1 MKIKALSMLL
11 IVCFCVFN
19 SQSIYA
25 EQEDPAVYQVGVA
38 EVDVTPG
45 FPIRLRG
52 YSGRNTESTG
62 IVQRLWAKA
71 LMIQSSKRP
80 PALLIT
86 LDNCLVPATLR
97 DEVAKRL
104 HRQVGLIPDR
114 LSITATHTH
123 NGPIL
128 AGMSKTL
135 YCHPLPK
142 KHLEHIERYTKE
154 LIDKLEQVGVDAFK
168 NSQPAHL
175 SWAKSKA
182 SFAINRRTNGGPVD
196 HDLPVMVAKDLA
208 GKLRAVY
215 LSYACHC
222 TTLSH
227 NQISGDWA
235 GYAQESIQRQ
245 HPGTIALVSAGCG
258 ADSNPV
264 RGKGTQDEVA
274 ATHGHEIGTKVATL
288 LQQKLRP
295 LSGTLNIMFS
305 NVDLHLAPLPSRA
318 EWERRALRDT
328 DRGGTVGFHARV
340 NLNRLDR
347 GELIN
352 TKVPLPVQTWS
363 FGDSLAIVFLG
374 GEVVVDY
381 ALRLKKELDPER
393 LWINSYANAVPCY
406 IPSERVLR
414 EGGYEGGGAMTFHD
428 WAAPFRPGLEQK
440 IVDEIHYQL
449 TDRYRRTP
457 EPTTTTQ

>member
-1 MKIKALSMLL
+1 MKIKALSVL
-11 IVCFCVFN
+11 ILIFFCSFN
-19 SQSIYA
+19 SQSIDA
-25 EQEDPAVYQVGVA
+25 KQEDPTIYEVGVA
-38 EVDVTPG
+38 AVDVTPD

-52 YSGRNTESTG
+52 YSGRNNESTG

-71 LMIQSSKRP
+71 LMIKCSQEP
-80 PALLIT
+80 PTLLIT
-86 LDNCLVPATLR
+86 LDNCLVPTSLR
-97 DEVAKRL
+97 DQVAKRL
-104 HRQVGLIPDR
+104 HRRIGLLPDR

-135 YCHPLPK
+135 YCHPLPQ
-142 KHLEHIERYTKE
+142 KHLDNIERYTKE
-154 LIDKLEQVGVDAFK
+154 LIDKLEQVSVEAFNNPK
-168 NSQPAHL
+168 PTYL
-175 SWAKSKA
+175 EWAKSTA
-182 SFAINRRTNGGPVD
+182 SFAINRRTKGGPVD
-196 HDLPVMVAKDLA
+196 HDLPVLAAKDLD

-227 NQISGDWA
+227 NKISGDWA
-235 GYAQESIQRQ
+235 GYAQENIQRH

-258 ADSNPV
+258 ADSNPAP
-264 RGKGTQDEVA
+264 GKGTQDEIA
-274 ATHGHEIGTKVATL
+274 ATHGREIGTKVATL

-295 LSGTLNIMFS
+295 ISGPLHVMFS
-305 NVDLHLAPLPSRA
+305 NIDLHLAPLPSRA
-318 EWERRALRDT
+318 EWELRAQKDAN
-328 DRGGTVGFHARV
+328 RGGTVGYHARV
-340 NLNRLDR
+340 HLNRLDR
-347 GELIN
+347 GELIK

-363 FGDSLAIVFLG
+363 FGKSLAIVFLG

-393 LWINSYANAVPCY
+393 LWINSYANDVPCY

-414 EGGYEGGGAMTFHD
+414 EGGYEGGEAMTFHD

-440 IVDEIHYQL
+440 IVDEVHYQL
-449 TDRYRRTP
+449 TDSYRLHP
-457 EPTTTTQ
+457 EQTTTK